1 MKLENSWKFN
11 FEIWMKADEF
21 HLEVENDLSIKMVCR
36 FQLKS
41 YHLNVSWKI
50 DMCK

>member
-11 FEIWMKADEF
+11 FEIWMKVDEF
-21 HLEVENDLSIKMVCR
+21 HQEVKNVSLTEMIHH

-41 YHLNVSWKI
+41 YHLNVGWKI
-50 DMCK
+50 DMCM